1 MTVPVLLVSHGGY
14 AEGVRDAVRLILGE
28 QEQVGTVSL
37 APEGSTEQ
45 VTADVEAELER
56 LGAVDHAALVLVDLL
71 GGSPANAVGALA
83 MAHPELQLVSGLN
96 LSMALEVLT
105 STEDT
110 PARLAEVAVSAG
122 QQGVADVAARLR
134 AAMRG

>member
-14 AEGVRDAVRLILGE
+14 AEGVRDAVRMILGD
-28 QEQVGTVSL
+28 QAQVGTVSL
-37 APEGSTEQ
+37 APEGSPEQ
-45 VTADVEAELER
+45 VTADVEAELAR
-56 LGAVDHAALVLVDLL
+56 LGAVDHAALVLADLL

-83 MAHPELQLVSGLN
+83 MAHPALQLVSGLN
-96 LSMALEVLT
+96 LPMALEVLT

-110 PARLAEVAVSAG
+110 PAGLAEVAVSAG